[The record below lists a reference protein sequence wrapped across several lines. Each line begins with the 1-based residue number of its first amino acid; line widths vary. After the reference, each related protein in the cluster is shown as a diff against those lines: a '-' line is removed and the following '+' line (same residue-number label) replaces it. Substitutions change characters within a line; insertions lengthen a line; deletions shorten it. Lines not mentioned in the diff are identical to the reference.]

1 MAGGDRNALMN
12 RYFYAI
18 LPNGVTEVNVK
29 CSGLNIAGSL
39 EGMWCTSFSSS
50 FSSQTGVVSEQVNF
64 VNMFC
69 KDKRK
74 QLIIFIRCLYWI
86 VSWHS
91 ALASLFY

>member
-1 MAGGDRNALMN
+1 MQWFKYRWFSRRN
-12 RYFYAI
+12 
-18 LPNGVTEVNVK
+18 VVHV
-29 CSGLNIAGSL
+29 SL
-39 EGMWCTSFSSS
+39 QNKTS

-74 QLIIFIRCLYWI
+74 QLFIFIRCLYWI